1 MVWSAPRYSISKA
14 EELFAS
20 ALQRREVL
28 TRIKGLCSQLGVFC
42 RGEFGTALPLPFP
55 CSFWRRVLPL
65 YRGWHLFSSYSGLW
79 GGLSHCR
86 PAPAAQFTRRHQRRP
101 GMRDKKSIV
110 TCCETDAHWAILC
123 HGLSSPNGDLRQQ
136 PCSFGM
142 VGEHGHCSPTTTPM
156 SSVQ

>member
-1 MVWSAPRYSISKA
+1 MARYVCPALLFDTICVRLGFFKSWEKTNPDGKQQEALTPPQPVSLPHKEPTQGLREQGCREMVWSAPRYSVSRA

-86 PAPAAQFTRRHQRRP
+86 PAPAA
-101 GMRDKKSIV
+101 
-110 TCCETDAHWAILC
+110 
-123 HGLSSPNGDLRQQ
+123 
-136 PCSFGM
+136 
-142 VGEHGHCSPTTTPM
+142 
-156 SSVQ
+156 